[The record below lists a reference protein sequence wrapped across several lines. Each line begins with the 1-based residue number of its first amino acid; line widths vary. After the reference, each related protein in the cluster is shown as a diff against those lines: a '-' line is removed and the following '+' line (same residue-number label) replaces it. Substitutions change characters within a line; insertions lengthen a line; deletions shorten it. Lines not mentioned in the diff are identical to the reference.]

1 MLVDE
6 LSSQHDWKKM
16 IAESIGD
23 LLGEE
28 DIDRRLKE
36 IRERIERMD
45 VRWDHGFI
53 SDEHAYLEQRLQLQ
67 QELEQ
72 LTPVDNDDL
81 ERAVDLLDNFS
92 VYWDDCKGDVEL
104 QHQLLTKIVERVYV
118 EDDRI
123 VAVTLKS
130 SCHLVLGHKLN
141 EPTEYTVDPFQSDEF
156 FATSGDDG
164 NRSLRC
170 TSLIRFIARHIQSK
184 LVA

>member
-1 MLVDE
+1 
-6 LSSQHDWKKM
+6 
-16 IAESIGD
+16 
-23 LLGEE
+23 
-28 DIDRRLKE
+28 
-36 IRERIERMD
+36 MD

-53 SDEHAYLEQRLQLQ
+53 SDEHAYLEQRPQLQ

-72 LTPVDNDDL
+72 LTPVDDDDL

-104 QHQLLTKIVERVYV
+104 QNRLLTKIVERVYV

-141 EPTEYTVDPFQSDEF
+141 EPTEYTVDAFQSDEF

-164 NRSLRC
+164 SRPLTC
-170 TSLIRFIARHIQSK
+170 TSLVTLFPKYLPLKHNLDIDSK
-184 LVA
+184 HRELAPV